1 MEIVFLK
8 SPRVKSFHHWSKF
21 YWPLQIHSKCQADE
35 VLQSSQLTRLQLLA
49 IPYYA
54 QLFVHTEQSDM
65 TPRPKQAGSDLNFGK
80 HTASNIGWMNDF
92 IETFYKLPMVHN
104 GEGKYNWRSDGRW
117 AVRMTH
123 KKEAIS
129 ICCTEPSLAS
139 DKWIHDIPFWF
150 PM

>member
-1 MEIVFLK
+1 VLRAFITEANFIDRYRYIP
-8 SPRVKSFHHWSKF
+8 SVK
-21 YWPLQIHSKCQADE
+21 PTRCCNLADE

-104 GEGKYNWRSDGRW
+104 GEGKYN
-117 AVRMTH
+117 
-123 KKEAIS
+123 
-129 ICCTEPSLAS
+129 
-139 DKWIHDIPFWF
+139 
-150 PM
+150 